1 MLTYFDIFFFPPR
14 SFSFLSEVTKILL
27 FAAHASHQLVP
38 PEVST
43 SPTSGDVEDGQWACM
58 GMLAVKPSHWG

>member
-1 MLTYFDIFFFPPR
+1 MLIYFDIFSPLF
-14 SFSFLSEVTKILL
+14 FSFLSEVTKILL

-43 SPTSGDVEDGQWACM
+43 APTSGDVENGQWASM
-58 GMLAVKPSHWG
+58 EMLTEFSHWG